1 MTVPVSPLGPGPD
14 FASQEVIRPAA
25 VLSETAT
32 RLILQALT
40 ADDVQQGGHWW
51 TRVGTWRRYGSPWA
65 PGADEPGDAPHL
77 GTISC
82 VYDSP
87 SRYCVTVFRVA
98 MTAHGLRQGWTVE
111 SLCDEA
117 FAHAGLT
124 LQSCPR
130 ATLAAPPR
138 PFHQVQRQA
147 GGFT

>member
-1 MTVPVSPLGPGPD
+1 
-14 FASQEVIRPAA
+14 
-25 VLSETAT
+25 
-32 RLILQALT
+32 
-40 ADDVQQGGHWW
+40 
-51 TRVGTWRRYGSPWA
+51 
-65 PGADEPGDAPHL
+65 
-77 GTISC
+77 

-138 PFHQVQRQA
+138 PFNQVQRRA
-147 GGFT
+147 GGSP